1 MVWSHIKPGDTE
13 AYRKFH
19 NFLLKCENITQMQT
33 WNVLGTLEIM
43 WMLLSTFQSGT
54 RDKWSSRVLPI
65 RKKQV
70 KELELADFIDF
81 ANDENLITQY
91 SLKRLWNRTLT
102 RKRNQEGLQH
112 MHQDQRKKN
121 VDLAVRS
128 PCINCRKSS
137 IG

>member
-1 MVWSHIKPGDTE
+1 MYCIVLYCISQRDQAVVWSQIKPGDTE

-81 ANDENLITQY
+81 ANDENLIVNNPVFSKEAVEQ
-91 SLKRLWNRTLT
+91 NI
-102 RKRNQEGLQH
+102 
-112 MHQDQRKKN
+112 DKKM
-121 VDLAVRS
+121 
-128 PCINCRKSS
+128 KSRRVATYALGS
-137 IG
+137 KEKEC